1 MSERKDLIP
10 FFERED
16 GSQDG
21 FPAESYVGGFRQA
34 DGKPAVAVN
43 LPAETVERA
52 VLTGARL
59 SVWLALD
66 GHMVL
71 DGEGLSDGVL
81 EAASSPGALGDQT
94 LLSLIAA
101 SLDPENLDTED
112 EPVADLTALR
122 AQLEAALTRVD
133 EVIERLKKQ

>member
-1 MSERKDLIP
+1 MSERKELVP

-16 GSQDG
+16 GSRDG
-21 FPAESYVGGFRQA
+21 FPVESYVAGFRQA
-34 DGKPAVAVN
+34 DGKPAVALT

-59 SVWLALD
+59 SLWLALD
-66 GHMVL
+66 GHLML
-71 DGEGLSDGVL
+71 DGEGLSDEAL
-81 EAASSPGALGDQT
+81 EAAGSAGALSEHT
-94 LLSLIAA
+94 LLSLITA

-122 AQLEAALTRVD
+122 AQLADALTRVRPGD
-133 EVIERLKKQ
+133 